1 VEKMKT
7 QLEFYMAE
15 ISKRVERLYEMA
27 VHAFT
32 EAMKAFFDLDQ
43 ELAAS
48 VRKIGDDV
56 DELSYKI
63 EGDIFE
69 TIARRQPVAKDLRT
83 LANYLH
89 VTHSLYRI
97 GRFAYKITHIVRL
110 CKDLEHFK
118 EMESL
123 PYLTELVKNTLAIS
137 MKALLEGDLSE
148 INELEKM
155 EAESDR
161 ETVEMFEEISDYLR
175 KRTDIMPMAMFYIIV
190 GRYCERAVD
199 HAFSIAERAVYIH
212 TGERKQLG
220 LAFKKIDGPH

>member
-1 VEKMKT
+1 MKT
-7 QLEFYMAE
+7 QLEFYMGE
-15 ISKRVERLYEMA
+15 ISKRVERLYEMSE
-27 VHAFT
+27 HAFT
-32 EAMKAFFDLDQ
+32 EAMKSFFDLDQ
-43 ELAAS
+43 ERATA

-83 LANYLH
+83 LATYLH

-110 CKDLEHFK
+110 SEELEHFK
-118 EMESL
+118 EMETL

-148 INELEKM
+148 IGDLEKM

-175 KRTDIMPMAMFYIIV
+175 KRTDIMPMAMFYVIV

-220 LAFKKIDGPH
+220 LAFKKVEGPH